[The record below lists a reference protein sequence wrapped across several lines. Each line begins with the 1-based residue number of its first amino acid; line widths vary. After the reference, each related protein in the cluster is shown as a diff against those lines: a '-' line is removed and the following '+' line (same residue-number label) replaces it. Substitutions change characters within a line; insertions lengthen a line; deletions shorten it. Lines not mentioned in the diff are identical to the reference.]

1 MQLIGSIS
9 TALSAGATCL
19 YAKVEQ
25 VPIPADGQT
34 WTLMGLLSTLVLG
47 IGGIMAK
54 ALIGQVK
61 QINDLQVAI
70 IRLTEILN
78 KTDENEEKRGTL
90 ITGKLDQ
97 IAADIRN
104 SCKENK

>member
-1 MQLIGSIS
+1 M
-9 TALSAGATCL
+9 TAVSAGATCL

-25 VPIPADGQT
+25 VPIPTDGQT

-61 QINDLQVAI
+61 QINDLEVAI
-70 IRLTEILN
+70 TRLTEILN
-78 KTDENEEKRGTL
+78 KTEENEEKRGAR
-90 ITGKLDQ
+90 ITGKLDA
-97 IAADIRN
+97 IAVDIRG
-104 SCKENK
+104 SCKGNK